1 MKNLEEKEYN
11 NIYAIP
17 ANYTDSGKIFGGML
31 ELRNTIEAAL
41 IVIIIGYPELM
52 LIPMATTLRI
62 VVMTVTLI
70 PAAVIALMGIDGN
83 SLFQYVGHMIRYFI
97 NRRNLH
103 FRRVGYHY
111 DRRQLRKKQKSQ
123 SQKSVRKSLNLFRT
137 LFRLKI

>member
-70 PAAVIALMGIDGN
+70 PVAVIALMGIDGN

-103 FRRVGYHY
+103 CSGLY
-111 DRRQLRKKQKSQ
+111 SG
-123 SQKSVRKSLNLFRT
+123 
-137 LFRLKI
+137 